1 MIIRKMK
8 EWDLFHGRVG
18 ISYYNY
24 KSGKLQIQNVA
35 NLRSYVS

>member
-18 ISYYNY
+18 ISYNY